1 MGKEQVFNGGTRAER
16 EVAARSDAVT
26 AAEASQ
32 AEGIVSSSMLRLQA
46 MKRYG
51 EFPYKGPDGRI
62 DIRKTLEGVNPLI
75 EAVATL
81 ANDPKTPDDVV
92 RRVVPMVGAVELLG
106 STLREV
112 HTTAQSGGFP
122 EDAVTITARYGTV
135 VRKAVA
141 TSRQLVDDRFQA
153 LSDWSRDHDAPELGP
168 AALRAR
174 IDDVEAAIDL
184 ERQDA
189 ASEGAIADEGISG
202 F

>member
-135 VRKAVA
+135 VA
-141 TSRQLVDDRFQA
+141 RQWQRHGSWSMTASKPFLTGAGTTTPPSLDQHTQGADR
-153 LSDWSRDHDAPELGP
+153 R
-168 AALRAR
+168 R
-174 IDDVEAAIDL
+174 
-184 ERQDA
+184 
-189 ASEGAIADEGISG
+189 
-202 F
+202 